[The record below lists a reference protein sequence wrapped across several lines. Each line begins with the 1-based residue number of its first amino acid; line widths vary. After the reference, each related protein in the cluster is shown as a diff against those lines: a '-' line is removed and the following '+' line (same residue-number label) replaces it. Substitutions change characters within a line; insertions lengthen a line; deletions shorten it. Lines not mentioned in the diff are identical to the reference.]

1 MIEKVIEVERMEHVI
16 SVFGSFDQNLRLIEE
31 ELEVKVID
39 RDNRIH
45 ICGEPEAVMHALQPK
60 ENPSKPKLW
69 DRRTTAIRFDTIPSH
84 WASDRQ
90 EPVRPIWR
98 WRLRWQPS
106 EPRRSTASSSHGL
119 Q

>member
-45 ICGEPEAVMHALQPK
+45 ICGEPEAVMHAEKAINGLLTLAAK
-60 ENPSKPKLW
+60 GENTIFSAENTKKN
-69 DRRTTAIRFDTIPSH
+69 RNSAFISNFIAIF
-84 WASDRQ
+84 
-90 EPVRPIWR
+90 
-98 WRLRWQPS
+98 
-106 EPRRSTASSSHGL
+106 TASFKKDFYSNTICH
-119 Q
+119 